1 MSGTA
6 RRILIVDDEP
16 SMRDMLS
23 IMLAREGYDVVAAES
38 RAAAAR
44 VLAGGPLDAVITD
57 VKLPDGD
64 GVEILRHVKAGSP
77 ETAVIVMTAFGST
90 QTAVAAMKL
99 GAHDYLVKP
108 FDVDELK
115 IVLRNALEREEL
127 REENRLLKAQFR
139 SRHGLARILGVS
151 RAMVPVFEMI
161 RSVGATSTTVLIMGE
176 SGTGKE
182 LVAKAIHAQS
192 GRSEGP
198 FVSVSCAAVAETLLE
213 SELFGHVKGA
223 FTDAHQNKKG
233 LFEAAHRGTI
243 FLDEVGETPAPM
255 QAKLLRALQEKR
267 IRRVGGT
274 DEIDV
279 DVRVIAA
286 TNRSLEAMVRDKR
299 FREDLFYR
307 LNVIPIHLPPL
318 RQRQE
323 DIPLLA
329 EHFLERF
336 AAEMGKPVR
345 RISQEAVERL
355 LAWSWPG
362 NVRELENVLERAV
375 ALETTEAILV
385 DRLPE
390 TVRRGTGDAEVA
402 ASPAL
407 GSGFNLDAHLA
418 GIEEGL
424 VREALEQAGGDRNA
438 ACQLLGVTPR
448 SLRYLIAKHG
458 MTQSG
463 APPKIGR

>member
-1 MSGTA
+1 MG
-6 RRILIVDDEP
+6 RGGNRILIVDDEP

-23 IMLAREGYDVVAAES
+23 IMLARDGYEVLLADS

-44 VLAGGPLDAVITD
+44 VLAGAPLDAVITD

-64 GVEILRHVKAGSP
+64 GIEIVRHVKTGSP

-115 IVLRNALEREEL
+115 IVLHNALEREQL
-127 REENRLLKAQFR
+127 REENRRLKAEFR
-139 SRHGLARILGVS
+139 NRHGLERIIGVS
-151 RAMVPVFEMI
+151 RAMAPVFDMI
-161 RSVGATSTTVLIMGE
+161 RSVGATSTTVLITGE

-182 LVAKAIHAQS
+182 LVAKAVHAQS
-192 GRSEGP
+192 PRSEAP

-243 FLDEVGETPAPM
+243 FLDEVGETPLSM

-274 DEIDV
+274 EETDV

-286 TNRSLEAMVRDKR
+286 TNRSLEAMVREKR

-318 RQRQE
+318 RQRRE

-329 EHFLERF
+329 EHFLQRF
-336 AAEMGKPVR
+336 AADMGKPVR
-345 RISQEAVERL
+345 RVALETMERL
-355 LAWSWPG
+355 VAYPWPG
-362 NVRELENVLERAV
+362 NVRELENVIERAV
-375 ALETTEAILV
+375 ALESTEAVLPE
-385 DRLPE
+385 RLPE
-390 TVRRGTGDAEVA
+390 VVAQGLVVRAEPG
-402 ASPAL
+402 PAL
-407 GSGFNLDAHLA
+407 GPGFSLDAHLA
-418 GIEEGL
+418 GIELEL
-424 VREALEQAGGDRNA
+424 VRDALSRTAGDRTA
-438 ACQLLGVTPR
+438 ACQLLGITPR

-458 MTQSG
+458 LTQSG
-463 APPKIGR
+463 AVPKNGA

>member
-1 MSGTA
+1 MPRGG

-16 SMRDMLS
+16 SMRDMLA
-23 IMLAREGYDVVAAES
+23 IMLAREGYEVVVAES

-44 VLAGGPLDAVITD
+44 VLAAGPVEAVITD

-64 GVEILRHVKAGSP
+64 GIEILRHVKAASP

-99 GAHDYLVKP
+99 GAQDYLVKP

-115 IVLRNALEREEL
+115 IVLRNALEREQL
-127 REENRLLKAQFR
+127 REENRLLKAEFR
-139 SRHGLARILGVS
+139 TRHGLERILGVS
-151 RAMVPVFEMI
+151 RAMAPVFEMI
-161 RSVGATSTTVLIMGE
+161 RSVGATSTTVLITGD

-192 GRSEGP
+192 ARSEAP
-198 FVSVSCAAVAETLLE
+198 FVSVSCGAVAETLLE

-223 FTDAHQNKKG
+223 FTDAYQNKKG

-243 FLDEVGETPAPM
+243 FLDEVGETPPAM
-255 QAKLLRALQEKR
+255 QAKLLRALQER
-267 IRRVGGT
+267 RVRRVGGT
-274 DEIDV
+274 EEIDV

-286 TNRSLEAMVRDKR
+286 TNRSLEAMVRERR

-318 RQRQE
+318 RQRRE

-345 RISQEAVERL
+345 CISEEAMRRL
-355 LAWSWPG
+355 VAHSWPG
-362 NVRELENVLERAV
+362 NVRELENVIERAV
-375 ALETTEAILV
+375 ALETTEAVLTE
-385 DRLPE
+385 RLP
-390 TVRRGTGDAEVA
+390 DSVA
-402 ASPAL
+402 YAGPATTAQAAATL
-407 GSGFNLDAHLA
+407 GGGFNLDGHLA
-418 GIEEGL
+418 AVEEEL
-424 VREALEQAGGDRNA
+424 VRQALERADGDRNA
-438 ACQLLGVTPR
+438 ACQLLGITPR

-458 MTQSG
+458 LTQSG
-463 APPKIGR
+463 AASKSVS